1 MPIAK
6 KKKQS
11 AVGGSSSGFFQWVL
25 RIIIAIVFLLAFFG
39 VINQVATGKSM
50 INWYSEMGKQIG
62 NQITYTFT
70 GDKNANVE
78 LTDNGVYAKGHA
90 PEGSQ
95 PLETQEKE

>member
-11 AVGGSSSGFFQWVL
+11 AVGGSSSGFFKWFL
-25 RIIIAIVFLLAFFG
+25 RIVIAIIFLLAFFG
-39 VINQVATGKSM
+39 VINQVATGKS
-50 INWYSEMGKQIG
+50 IIKWYAEMGKQVG
-62 NQITYTFT
+62 DQITYTFT

-78 LTDNGVYAKGHA
+78 LTDEGVYAKGHA

-95 PLETQEKE
+95 PLTSKE